1 MHTPEPEDRNVQV
14 PPLDEPYGQID
25 RSSTDSEARLR
36 ALIRGTD
43 AVVSHLELPEV
54 LRRLTE
60 VAVELVDAR
69 YGALGVLAPDGWLEE
84 FVHVGMDPGTVERIG
99 RLPEGRGVLGAL
111 ITHPEPIRLQHIAD
125 DPRSVGFPD
134 GHPPMASFL
143 GVPIRIREEVFGN
156 LYLAEKRGGDFTDED
171 EGLVTALAA
180 TAAIAVENARLYSAA
195 RDRERWAAIA
205 SHVSAVL
212 TQTGTDGVPALLAD
226 AVFEALSV
234 ARVAVLAPG
243 EEPLTARIIAAR
255 GTDAARCDGGLLTTQ
270 ETAAVL
276 VLESGEPVARSG
288 ATTALSDADA
298 LAVQDSSGTGPVL
311 FVRFAPAGIEP
322 LVLAVGR
329 QPRGRAFGR
338 AEVDAV
344 TDAAGRIS
352 LAMELAQAREQ
363 HQRMLLSQDR
373 ARIARDLHDRVIQQL
388 FGAGLELH
396 SLEGSVP
403 TAEAERLRTAVDAI
417 DDAISQIRTIIFA
430 LRSVASER
438 QTLRH
443 RVLDLAIEV
452 SRHLPRNVDVEFAG
466 PVDILAGSEL
476 AGEVMAVARELLSN
490 VVRHAAAEH
499 VRVEV
504 RARGDL
510 LELVVDDDGGGM
522 DLAGHRSGL
531 ANISERAQ
539 RRGGDLELRSGPDG
553 TTAAWRVPLAPGGA
567 R

>member
-1 MHTPEPEDRNVQV
+1 M
-14 PPLDEPYGQID
+14 DEPYGQID

-111 ITHPEPIRLQHIAD
+111 ITNPEPIRLQHIAD

-134 GHPPMASFL
+134 GHPPMSSFL

-156 LYLAEKRGGDFTDED
+156 LYLTQKRGGDFTDED
-171 EGLVTALAA
+171 ERLVRTLAA

-195 RDRERWAAIA
+195 RDRERWAAIGA
-205 SHVSAVL
+205 HVSAVL
-212 TQTGTDGVPALLAD
+212 TETGTDGVPALLAD
-226 AVFEALSV
+226 AVFEELGA
-234 ARVAVLAPG
+234 ARVAVLEPG

-255 GTDAARCDGGLLTTQ
+255 GTDAAQYNGRLLTTE
-270 ETAAVL
+270 ETSAVL

-298 LAVQDSSGTGPVL
+298 LAVRDSTGTGPVL

-338 AEVDAV
+338 SEIEAV
-344 TDAAGRIS
+344 TDAAGRIVLS
-352 LAMELAQAREQ
+352 MELAQAREQ

-430 LRSVASER
+430 LRAVASDR

-466 PVDILAGSEL
+466 PVDTLAGSEM

-490 VVRHAAAEH
+490 VVRHACAEH

-504 RARGDL
+504 RAGGHL
-510 LELVVDDDGGGM
+510 LELVVEDDGGGM
-522 DLAGHRSGL
+522 GLAGHRSGL

-553 TTAAWRVPLAPGGA
+553 TTAAWRVPLTSDGA